1 MADLNNYFCPVEFKH
16 DGYFR
21 FDFAQITQGGRKD
34 SLKTSLASNFV
45 SKMNKDTEI
54 KALNTVK
61 FIIRG
66 DGERFLFLR
75 KGSTVR
81 SKERHSNLVTKVC
94 SQFSIITS
102 ALLVLLNLISKPISH
117 NESIEQMKRFEL
129 GAVDLNVNFLSR
141 NFGKDLD
148 EAASI
153 LSSSQEKNS
162 WFDLA
167 VQD

>member
-1 MADLNNYFCPVEFKH
+1 
-16 DGYFR
+16 
-21 FDFAQITQGGRKD
+21 
-34 SLKTSLASNFV
+34 
-45 SKMNKDTEI
+45 MNKDSEI

-75 KGSTVR
+75 ETSIVR
-81 SKERHSNLVTKVC
+81 SKERDSNLVTKVC

-102 ALLVLLNLISKPISH
+102 ALLVLLNSISKPISH
-117 NESIEQMKRFEL
+117 TESVEQMKSFEL
-129 GAVDLNVNFLSR
+129 GAVDLDVNFLSR
-141 NFGKDLD
+141 NLEKDLD
-148 EAASI
+148 EVASI